1 VLAIGI
7 VVDDAIVVVEAVHTK
22 MQRTGLPARK
32 ATVSAMREITGAI
45 ISITLVMSAVFLPVG
60 FMQGPVGVFYR
71 QFAFTMAIA
80 ILISAVNALTLS
92 PALCALFLKPGHGE
106 PAEPAG
112 RRNFVG
118 RFFNGFN
125 AGFDAVTRKYV
136 RSLQFLVRRKWVA
149 LGSLAVVTGA
159 TFWLMQTTPTGFIP
173 NEDQSFVVYSLA
185 MPPGASLARTQAAL
199 DKADNLLKT
208 VPAVRNVIRISGLNL
223 LSNSSSPSFGVGFI
237 NLKPIG
243 ERGEVKEIGEV
254 MNQISGKLAAVK
266 EGGIFVFTMPTVPG
280 FGNID
285 GLEMVLQDR
294 TGGSIDKFSGTA
306 NAFVAE
312 LLKRKEI
319 GMAFTTFN
327 SGYPQ
332 YQFEVNEVKSKQ
344 LGVNVSDIL
353 QTMQAY
359 YGSMMASD
367 FNRFGKYYRVI
378 VQAEAANRAEP
389 ASLGSIFV
397 KNRGGE
403 MVPLNTL
410 VSLKRVYG
418 PESINHFN
426 LFNSITVN
434 ALPKKGFSTGDAIKA
449 VEEVASKGLPRG
461 YTYEWTGMTKE
472 EIASGGQ
479 STIIFLLCLVF
490 VYFLLAAQY
499 ESYILPLSVIL
510 SIPLGIFGVF
520 VFINLFGIDNN
531 IYVQVGLIM
540 LIGLLAKNAILIV
553 EYALQRRKAGASL
566 LSSALQAAQ
575 LRLRPVLMTSL
586 AFIAGIVPLMSA
598 TGASALGN
606 RSISTGAAGG
616 MLIGVVLG
624 VLIIPVLFVVFQ
636 HLQERITGRPQ
647 PAVHMEDETPEPVV
661 AGR

>member
-1 VLAIGI
+1 
-7 VVDDAIVVVEAVHTK
+7 
-22 MQRTGLPARK
+22 
-32 ATVSAMREITGAI
+32 
-45 ISITLVMSAVFLPVG
+45 
-60 FMQGPVGVFYR
+60 
-71 QFAFTMAIA
+71 
-80 ILISAVNALTLS
+80 
-92 PALCALFLKPGHGE
+92 
-106 PAEPAG
+106 
-112 RRNFVG
+112 
-118 RFFNGFN
+118 
-125 AGFDAVTRKYV
+125 
-136 RSLQFLVRRKWVA
+136 
-149 LGSLAVVTGA
+149 
-159 TFWLMQTTPTGFIP
+159 
-173 NEDQSFVVYSLA
+173 
-185 MPPGASLARTQAAL
+185 
-199 DKADNLLKT
+199 
-208 VPAVRNVIRISGLNL
+208 
-223 LSNSSSPSFGVGFI
+223 
-237 NLKPIG
+237 
-243 ERGEVKEIGEV
+243 
-254 MNQISGKLAAVK
+254 
-266 EGGIFVFTMPTVPG
+266 
-280 FGNID
+280 
-285 GLEMVLQDR
+285 
-294 TGGSIDKFSGTA
+294 
-306 NAFVAE
+306 
-312 LLKRKEI
+312 
-319 GMAFTTFN
+319 
-327 SGYPQ
+327 
-332 YQFEVNEVKSKQ
+332 
-344 LGVNVSDIL
+344 
-353 QTMQAY
+353 MQAY

-389 ASLGSIFV
+389 ASLGGIFV

-472 EIASGGQ
+472 EINSGGQ

-566 LSSALQAAQ
+566 LSSALQAAE

-616 MLIGVVLG
+616 MLVGVVLG
-624 VLIIPVLFVVFQ
+624 VLIIPVLFVIFQ

-647 PAVHMEDETPEPVV
+647 PAVRDEDETPEPLV
-661 AGR
+661 ADRGW